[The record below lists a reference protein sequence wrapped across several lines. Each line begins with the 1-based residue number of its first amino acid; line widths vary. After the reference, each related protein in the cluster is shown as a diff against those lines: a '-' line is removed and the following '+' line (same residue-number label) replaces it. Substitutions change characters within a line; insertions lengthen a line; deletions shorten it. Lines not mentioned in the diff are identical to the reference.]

1 MHKKVRTLGIPIQTN
16 EPNNQLSENTLFL
29 RISECA
35 YDKLL
40 VFEMQGLTPLNQIR
54 L

>member
-1 MHKKVRTLGIPIQTN
+1 MAGVTFDTENGGVTP
-16 EPNNQLSENTLFL
+16 ENTLFL